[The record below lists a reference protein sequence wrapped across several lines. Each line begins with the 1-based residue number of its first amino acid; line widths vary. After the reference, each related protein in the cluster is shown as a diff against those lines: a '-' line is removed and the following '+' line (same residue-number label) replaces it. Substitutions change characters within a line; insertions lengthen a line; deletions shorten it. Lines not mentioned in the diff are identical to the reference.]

1 MTTESSK
8 AGGKLSGLAA
18 RTFLARTRLAVASAA
33 LITLSLA
40 NGPSVAAAFTTTE
53 VAPGVHVHHGLIEER
68 TPANLGDQANIGF
81 IVGERCVAVIDTG
94 GSRKVGDQLRSAITR
109 VTPLPV
115 CYVIN
120 THVHPDHVFGNAAF
134 LADKPQFIGHD
145 RLPGAISARGRHYLN
160 SLARDLGDA
169 AAGSELVAPTRTVA
183 DPLEIDL
190 GNRVLAIRAWP
201 VAHTDHD
208 LTVWDSRTGT
218 LWLSDLL
225 FMEHTP
231 ALDGKLKGWLA
242 VMEEL
247 KAIEAKRVVPGHGP
261 VSAPWPDAIA
271 DQERYLG
278 KLLAGVRAAIKAGT
292 TIEKAWTLVFD
303 AIIWGWKYSVLGAIV
318 VLPLWILYRIVLVIS
333 KPKS

>member
-8 AGGKLSGLAA
+8 PGGDLPGATW
-18 RTFLARTRLAVASAA
+18 RIFLARMWLAVASAA
-33 LITLSLA
+33 FISLPLA
-40 NGPSVAAAFTTTE
+40 AGPSVAAEFTTTE

-68 TPANLGDQANIGF
+68 TTANLGDQANIGF

-120 THVHPDHVFGNAAF
+120 THVHPDHLFGNAAF

-145 RLPGAISARGRHYLN
+145 RLAGAISARGRNYLN
-160 SLARDLGDA
+160 SLVRDLGDA

-183 DPLEIDL
+183 DRLDIDL
-190 GNRVLAIRAWP
+190 GGRVLAIRAWP
-201 VAHTDHD
+201 VAHTDND

-231 ALDGKLKGWLA
+231 ALDGRLKGWLA
-242 VMEEL
+242 VMQEL

-261 VSAPWPDAIA
+261 VSALWPDAAA

-278 KLLAGVRAAIKAGT
+278 KLLVGVRAAIKAGT
-292 TIEKAWTLVFD
+292 TIEKAVESV
-303 AIIWGWKYSVLGAIV
+303 GWDEEGRWREFRNFHRRNVTSAYADLE
-318 VLPLWILYRIVLVIS
+318 WE
-333 KPKS
+333 